1 MSKNKEPVFRR
12 GDIVVSKSGHRPMTC
27 ESEVYQGTHRF
38 YARYLHNKQ
47 MRYVWTNSMK
57 LYDESTKEDVK
68 MENTLYSVALEDG
81 KTTFAIKVGINS
93 ANKFLMEEKGTGAI
107 LVVDPSAVEEIV
119 PHTIAIGPIDSDRT
133 EVNYMIE
140 PGKLLAGDLV
150 LHAPKGSKVFSLG
163 IVRKVDTKCKVAK
176 EFRGVKI
183 STELIG

>member
-1 MSKNKEPVFRR
+1 MSKRNEPVFRK
-12 GDIVVSKSGHRPMTC
+12 GDIVVSKSGHRPMRC
-27 ESEVYQGTHRF
+27 ESDVYSGTYRF
-38 YARYLHNKQ
+38 YARYLHNNQ
-47 MRYVWTNSMK
+47 MRYVYRDSMK

-68 MENTLYSVALEDG
+68 MENTLYSVTVDG

-140 PGKLLAGDLV
+140 PDKLLAGDLV
-150 LHAPKGSKVFSLG
+150 LHAQKGSKVFSLG
-163 IVRKVDTKCKVAK
+163 IVRKVDTKCKSAR

-183 STELIG
+183 STELIN

>member
-1 MSKNKEPVFRR
+1 MSKKSEPIFRR

-27 ESEVYQGTHRF
+27 ECDVDPGTHRF

-57 LYDESTKEDVK
+57 LYDEKPEEVK
-68 MENTLYSVALEDG
+68 MENTLYSVLLENG
-81 KTTFAIKVGINS
+81 STTFATKVGINS

-119 PHTIAIGPIDSDRT
+119 PHTIAISPIDTDRYG
-133 EVNYMIE
+133 VNYMIE

-150 LHAPKGSKVFSLG
+150 LHAPKGSKTFSLG
-163 IVRKVDTKCKVAK
+163 IVRKVDTKCKSAK

>member
-1 MSKNKEPVFRR
+1 MSKRNEPVFRK

-27 ESEVYQGTHRF
+27 ESDVYPGTHRF
-38 YARYLHNKQ
+38 YARYLHNNQ
-47 MRYVWTNSMK
+47 MRYVWVGSMK

-68 MENTLYSVALEDG
+68 MENTLYSVTVDG
-81 KTTFAIKVGINS
+81 KTTFATKVGINS

-150 LHAPKGSKVFSLG
+150 LHASKGSKVFSLG
-163 IVRKVDTKCKVAK
+163 IVRKVDTKCKNAK